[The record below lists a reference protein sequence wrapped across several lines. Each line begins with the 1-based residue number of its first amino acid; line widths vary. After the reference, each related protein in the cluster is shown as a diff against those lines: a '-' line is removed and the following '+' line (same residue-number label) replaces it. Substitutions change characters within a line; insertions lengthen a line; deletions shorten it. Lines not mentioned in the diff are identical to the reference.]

1 MRLLEAERRKEGM
14 DLSPDFLYGMIYLE
28 RGQKSEA
35 DDHLQGFIS
44 SQKKN
49 LELKTPNS
57 QKGYTHALLGLA
69 YSIMGDGPNTLKHL
83 EYLKEVSAL
92 DIGWI
97 YDMKYFSSLDF
108 IRNTPEFQSI
118 LKHMEKAYR
127 KEHKRIAR
135 LLRKEYYPVSL

>member
-1 MRLLEAERRKEGM
+1 M
-14 DLSPDFLYGMIYLE
+14 
-28 RGQKSEA
+28 
-35 DDHLQGFIS
+35 
-44 SQKKN
+44 
-49 LELKTPNS
+49 KTPNS
-57 QKGYTHALLGLA
+57 QKGYIHALLGLA

-127 KEHKRIAR
+127 KEHKKIAR
-135 LLRKEYYPVSL
+135 LLRKENYPVSL